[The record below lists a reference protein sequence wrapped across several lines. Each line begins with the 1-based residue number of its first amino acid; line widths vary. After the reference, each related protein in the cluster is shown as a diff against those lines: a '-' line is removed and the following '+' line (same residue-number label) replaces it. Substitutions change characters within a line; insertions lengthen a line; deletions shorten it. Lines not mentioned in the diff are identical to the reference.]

1 MQDINWRIII
11 NYDDIFKKLNWY
23 FCSEVT
29 SLDTI
34 QISFFTPPHPPL
46 LPPCYPGYHR
56 SCTTGTARSVTGTG
70 DGAADS
76 TAFRLQLEI
85 RRDSRKIPS
94 QVRHSPSMSALA

>member
-46 LPPCYPGYHR
+46 LPPCYPGYR
-56 SCTTGTARSVTGTG
+56 AAPAQQEQLDQSRAQETERQEPLGEERV
-70 DGAADS
+70 GA
-76 TAFRLQLEI
+76 I
-85 RRDSRKIPS
+85 VPPPPS
-94 QVRHSPSMSALA
+94 